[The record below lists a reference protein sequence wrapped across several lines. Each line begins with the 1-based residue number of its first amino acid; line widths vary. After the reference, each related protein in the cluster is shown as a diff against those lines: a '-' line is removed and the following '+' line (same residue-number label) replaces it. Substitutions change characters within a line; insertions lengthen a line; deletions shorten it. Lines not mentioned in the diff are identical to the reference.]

1 MELVKARILLENLL
15 KRVEK
20 LENGSLQ
27 LSGTLTP
34 DELEAIH
41 FAVSLLDSDPPSGP
55 SVVARPP
62 LGPHQQLE
70 QGTPL
75 ELEEDQGVRPMEVV
89 SLDLTAFNPPPI
101 PPNVR
106 LCIDFGTAMSK
117 ATLVEDNVVGEHE
130 DDAVEN
136 ISVLKLGIAGEQE
149 EVNETMLI
157 SSVYVDNEGLLWFGK
172 SAVNRSKDE
181 VGYGVRRRLDNIK
194 QSVSEG
200 VLDEVVPKTYNP
212 TKTQVTYGDM
222 VLGYLTYLTW
232 AVNDRLKNEG
242 YSPYLPRRFAL
253 PCLADAEAND
263 AMREMAKYLGEAQ
276 VLADSFGSEVK
287 EGIKLSRFVAAV
299 QLLRSKRGKYN
310 FIDESVKEPLG
321 VANSML
327 SWRDSI
333 RPFLMMIIDVGAGTS
348 DFSLFSIGIDPEKG
362 TNNALEVAGSARG
375 ITEAGDY
382 LDDILME
389 FLLKKGNVTSENEDH
404 LIIRGIL
411 ELGIRDYKETLFN
424 EKALT
429 VVLSNNVVVEV
440 NLNEFLSLGAV
451 IQFGASLRRTMQGV
465 LDDIDT
471 SWANRIQA
479 DPTRRL
485 VIAATGGGASLPM
498 VQELSKGSINVHGT
512 EIELAAAIPFPK
524 WLSKI
529 DANLEVD
536 YPRIAVSLGGARKNL
551 IKSVGKATITADV
564 TKSS

>member
-1 MELVKARILLENLL
+1 MEPVKARILLENLL
-15 KRVEK
+15 NRVET
-20 LENGSLQ
+20 LENGSLR

-34 DELEAIH
+34 DELEALN

-55 SVVARPP
+55 SVVARAPSEP
-62 LGPHQQLE
+62 DRQLE
-70 QGTPL
+70 QSSSL
-75 ELEEDQGVRPMEVV
+75 ELGEDQGFRPMEVV
-89 SLDLTAFNPPPI
+89 SLDLTAFNPPPV

-149 EVNETMLI
+149 EVSETMLI

-172 SAVNRSKDE
+172 AAVNQSKSE
-181 VGYGVRRRLDNIK
+181 VGYGARRRLDNVK

-200 VLDEVVPKTYNP
+200 VLDEAVPKSYNP
-212 TKTQVTYGDM
+212 TETQVTYGDM

-232 AVNDRLKNEG
+232 AVNDRLKDEG
-242 YSPYLPRRFAL
+242 YSRYLPRRFAL
-253 PCLADAEAND
+253 PCLADTEANH

-276 VLADSFGSEVK
+276 VLADSFGSDVK
-287 EGIKLSRFVAAV
+287 EGIELSKFVAAV
-299 QLLRSKRGKYN
+299 QSLRSKKGKYS

-327 SWRDSI
+327 SWRDAI
-333 RPFLMMIIDVGAGTS
+333 KPFLMMIIDVGAGTS
-348 DFSLFSIGIDPEKG
+348 DFSLFSIGVDTEKG
-362 TNNALEVAGSARG
+362 TNSALEVAGSARG

-382 LDDILME
+382 LDDILIE
-389 FLLKKGNVTSENEDH
+389 FLLKKGNVTSESKDH
-404 LIIRGIL
+404 LIIRGVL
-411 ELGIRDYKETLFN
+411 ELGIRDNKETLFN
-424 EKALT
+424 EGALT

-440 NLNEFLSLGAV
+440 DLNEFLALSAV
-451 IQFGASLRRTMQGV
+451 MEFGASLRRTMQGI
-465 LDDIDT
+465 LNDIDT

-479 DPTRRL
+479 ESTRRL

-498 VQELSKGSINVHGT
+498 VQELATGSVNVHGT
-512 EIELAAAIPFPK
+512 VIELAAAIPFPK

-536 YPRIAVSLGGARKNL
+536 YPRIAVSLG
-551 IKSVGKATITADV
+551 
-564 TKSS
+564 